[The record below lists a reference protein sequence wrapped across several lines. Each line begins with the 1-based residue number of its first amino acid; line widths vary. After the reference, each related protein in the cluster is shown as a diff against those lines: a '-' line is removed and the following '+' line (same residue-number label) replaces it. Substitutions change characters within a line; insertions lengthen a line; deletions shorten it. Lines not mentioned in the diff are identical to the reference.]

1 MTEMFKN
8 IKIYIYTYGNISFV
22 LSQII
27 SHTPTLTGV
36 SESTRTTLHVSKLVS
51 SDTLIDDVIRE
62 IRVNFII
69 LFLYLP
75 HTNTLDDN
83 VGIFSNI

>member
-8 IKIYIYTYGNISFV
+8 INIYIYTYSNISFV

-27 SHTPTLTGV
+27 SHTPTPTGF

-69 LFLYLP
+69 FFYIYLTP
-75 HTNTLDDN
+75 
-83 VGIFSNI
+83 VR